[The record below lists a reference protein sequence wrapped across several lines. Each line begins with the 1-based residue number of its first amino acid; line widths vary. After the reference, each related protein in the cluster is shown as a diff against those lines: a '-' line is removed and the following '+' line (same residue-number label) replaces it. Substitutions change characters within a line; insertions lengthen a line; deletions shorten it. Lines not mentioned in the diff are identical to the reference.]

1 MFDLAQSAVDA
12 YILTAR
18 SVTAVELF
26 AISWR
31 PIILLSILE
40 NWRPIVRPRE
50 VRSSTRLAPALLGSF
65 PDLLNS
71 DVDLMFESLVVG
83 CSVTGIDFE

>member
-1 MFDLAQSAVDA
+1 MFDLAHSAVDA

-18 SVTAVELF
+18 PVTAVELF

-31 PIILLSILE
+31 PIILLAIFE
-40 NWRPIVRPRE
+40 NWRIMQPRE
-50 VRSSTRLAPALLGSF
+50 VRVSIWLDLALLGLCS
-65 PDLLNS
+65 DLLNS
-71 DVDLMFESLVVG
+71 DVDLIFGSLVVG